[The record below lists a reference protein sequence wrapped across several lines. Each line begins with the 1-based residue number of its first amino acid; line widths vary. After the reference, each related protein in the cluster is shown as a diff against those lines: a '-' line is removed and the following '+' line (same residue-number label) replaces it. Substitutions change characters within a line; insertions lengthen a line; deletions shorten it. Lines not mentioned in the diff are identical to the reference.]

1 MSASLS
7 AFAVHLPI
15 LQVVVPLIS
24 APLCFMLKRGN
35 IAWGFATLVS
45 WAAFATSILLLQA
58 VMDSGTI
65 RYEIG
70 GWAAPWGIEYVVD
83 ATNGIVLVVV
93 SAIGAAVM
101 PYARRSVL
109 AEVPASQH
117 GLYYTAYLLCLAG
130 LLGVT
135 ITGDAFNVFVF
146 LEITSLSSYILVAA
160 GAGMDRRALT
170 AAYNYLV
177 LGTVGA
183 TFFVIGVGLLYMV
196 TGTLNIIDLSERI
209 PALQDNRTV
218 HVAFAFVVVGMGLK
232 LALFPLHTW
241 LPNAYTYAPSTG
253 TAFLAATSTKV
264 SVYVL
269 LRFMFVVFAPT
280 YGFMALTMDYVL
292 LPLALIAMV
301 AATIAAIYQYNLKR
315 LLAYSS
321 VAQLGYMVLGI
332 SLGSVGGLTAAILHL
347 FNHALMKGA
356 LFLALGCVMLRV
368 GDVTIQG
375 VRGLGRQMPWT
386 MAAFVVGGLSLIGV
400 PLTVGFISKWY
411 LVLATLED
419 GRWWIAAV
427 IMASSLLAVI
437 YVWKV
442 VEAAYL
448 KEPPAGREVREAPLS
463 MLIPTWALVL
473 ANIWFGID
481 ADFTV
486 TVARTAAMGLLG
498 VAP

>member
-7 AFAVHLPI
+7 ALAGHLPI

-24 APLCFMLKRGN
+24 APLCFLLKRSN
-35 IAWGFATLVS
+35 LAWGFATLVS
-45 WAAFATSILLLQA
+45 WAAFATAVVLLQA
-58 VMDSGTI
+58 VMDGGTI

-83 ATNGIVLVVV
+83 ATNAIVLVLV

-109 AEVPASQH
+109 AEIPASQH

-301 AATIAAIYQYNLKR
+301 AATVAAIYQYNLKR

-332 SLGSVGGLTAAILHL
+332 SFGSVTGLTAAVLHL

-368 GDVTIQG
+368 GDVTIRG

-386 MAAFVVGGLSLIGV
+386 MAAFVAGGLSLIGV

-419 GRWWIAAV
+419 GRWWIAAF
-427 IMASSLLAVI
+427 IMVSSLLAVI

-448 KEPPAGREVREAPLS
+448 KEPPAGRDVREAPLS
-463 MLIPTWALVL
+463 MLVPTWILVL

-481 ADFTV
+481 ADYTV

>member
-1 MSASLS
+1 MTA
-7 AFAVHLPI
+7 AMTAIAGHLPI
-15 LQVVVPLIS
+15 LQVVVPLVA
-24 APLCFMLKRGN
+24 APLCFLLRRGTL
-35 IAWGFATLVS
+35 AWGFATLVS
-45 WAAFATSILLLQA
+45 WLAFATAILLLRT
-58 VMDSGTI
+58 VMDGGTI

-83 ATNGIVLVVV
+83 ATNGLVLVIV

-177 LGTVGA
+177 MGTVGA

-196 TGTLNIIDLSERI
+196 TGTLNIIDLSERL

-269 LRFMFVVFAPT
+269 LRFLFVVFAPT

-321 VAQLGYMVLGI
+321 VAQLGYIVLGI
-332 SLGSVGGLTAAILHL
+332 AYGSVAGLTATILHL

-386 MAAFVVGGLSLIGV
+386 MAAFVAGGLSLIGV

-411 LVLATLED
+411 LVVATLED
-419 GRWWIAAV
+419 GRWWIAGV

-448 KEPPAGREVREAPLS
+448 RDPPAGRMVREAPLS
-463 MLIPTWALVL
+463 MLIPTWTLVL
-473 ANIWFGID
+473 ANIWFGVD
-481 ADFTV
+481 ADYTV
-486 TVARTAAMGLLG
+486 EVARTAAMGLLG
-498 VAP
+498 VVP

>member
-1 MSASLS
+1 MSTLS
-7 AFAVHLPI
+7 AALPHLPI

-24 APLCFMLKRGN
+24 APICFLLQRAGL
-35 IAWGFATLVS
+35 AWAFSTLVS
-45 WAAFATSILLLQA
+45 WLAFATSVMLLRT
-58 VMDSGTI
+58 VMADGTI
-65 RYEIG
+65 HYEIG
-70 GWAAPWGIEYVVD
+70 GWAAPWGIEYVID
-83 ATNGIVLVVV
+83 AANAIVLVIV
-93 SAIGAAVM
+93 SGIGAAVSS
-101 PYARRSVL
+101 YAPRSVL
-109 AEVPASQH
+109 AEIPASQR

-146 LEITSLSSYILVAA
+146 LEITSLSSYVLVAA
-160 GAGMDRRALT
+160 GAGLDRRALT

-177 LGTVGA
+177 MGTVGA

-196 TGTLNIIDLSERI
+196 TGTLNIADLHERV
-209 PALQDNRTV
+209 PPLLDNRTV
-218 HVAFAFVVVGMGLK
+218 HVAFAFIVVGLGLK

-269 LRFMFVVFAPT
+269 LRFLFGVFAPT
-280 YGFMALTMDYVL
+280 SGLMALTMDYVL
-292 LPLALIAMV
+292 LPLAVIGMM
-301 AATIAAIYQYNLKR
+301 AATVAAIYQYNLKR

-332 SLGSVGGLTAAILHL
+332 AYGSVDGLTAAVLHL

-368 GDVTIQG
+368 GDVTMLG

-386 MAAFVVGGLSLIGV
+386 MAAFVAGGLSLIGV

-411 LVLATLED
+411 LVGAALED
-419 GRWWIAAV
+419 GRWWIAAL
-427 IMASSLLAVI
+427 ILASSLLAVI

-448 KEPPAGREVREAPLS
+448 REPPAGRTVREAPLS
-463 MLIPTWALVL
+463 MLVPTWILVL
-473 ANIWFGID
+473 ANVWFGVD
-481 ADFTV
+481 AELTV
-486 TVARTAAMGLLG
+486 SVARTAAMGLLG

>member
-1 MSASLS
+1 MTAALS
-7 AFAVHLPI
+7 ALSLHLPV
-15 LQVVVPLIS
+15 LQVVVPLLS
-24 APLCFMLKRGN
+24 APICFVLRRG
-35 IAWGFATLVS
+35 LVS
-45 WAAFATSILLLQA
+45 WAFATLISWACFAAAVALLHTVLA
-58 VMDSGTI
+58 TGTI
-65 RYEIG
+65 HYEIG
-70 GWAAPWGIEYVVD
+70 GWAAPWGIEYVID
-83 ATNGIVLVVV
+83 ATNGLVLVIV
-93 SAIGAAVM
+93 SGIAAVVA
-101 PYARRSVL
+101 PYARRSVA
-109 AEVPASQH
+109 AELPASQH
-117 GLYYTAYLLCLAG
+117 GLFYTSYLLCLAG

-146 LEITSLSSYILVAA
+146 LEICSLSSYILVAA

-177 LGTVGA
+177 MGTVGA

-196 TGTLNIIDLSERI
+196 TGTLNIHDLAVRV
-209 PALQDNRTV
+209 PALQDNRTI

-269 LRFMFVVFAPT
+269 LRFLFTVFAPSL
-280 YGFMALTMDYVL
+280 GFMALTMNYVL
-292 LPLALIAMV
+292 LPLAMVAMI

-332 SLGSVGGLTAAILHL
+332 AYGSVDGLTAAILHL

-368 GDVTIQG
+368 GDVTLKG

-386 MAAFVVGGLSLIGV
+386 MAAFVIGGLSLIGV

-411 LVLATLED
+411 LLTAALSD
-419 GRWWIAAV
+419 GRWPIAAV
-427 IMASSLLAVI
+427 ILASSLLSII
-437 YVWKV
+437 YVWKI

-448 KEPPAGREVREAPLS
+448 QDPPDGRKVREAPLS
-463 MLIPTWALVL
+463 MLIPTWVLVL

-486 TVARTAAMGLLG
+486 SVARTAAAGLLG
-498 VAP
+498 IAP